1 MYEMLQ
7 SYYQISY
14 DKALHP
20 EMFKGFRFKDKT
32 FLYLVMSHQSGVV
45 FVTGAM
51 HLCVLIVIIQT
62 YTITITVMIKNTQ
75 QGELWRYTA
84 YVII

>member
-7 SYYQISY
+7 SYFQISY

-20 EMFKGFRFKDKT
+20 EMFEFPIKDKT
-32 FLYLVMSHQSGVV
+32 FLYLVMSHQSGVT

-84 YVII
+84 

>member
-1 MYEMLQ
+1 MLQ
-7 SYYQISY
+7 SYFQISY

-20 EMFKGFRFKDKT
+20 EMFEFPIKDKT
-32 FLYLVMSHQSGVV
+32 FLYLVMSHQSAVT

-51 HLCVLIVIIQT
+51 HFCVLIVIIQT
-62 YTITITVMIKNTQ
+62 YTITITVMVKNTQ

-84 YVII
+84 

>member
-1 MYEMLQ
+1 MLQ

-32 FLYLVMSHQSGVV
+32 FLYLVMSHQSGVA

-51 HLCVLIVIIQT
+51 HLCVLIVIIQ
-62 YTITITVMIKNTQ
+62 N
-75 QGELWRYTA
+75 LHHNDNRYDKEHPA
-84 YVII
+84 R

>member
-1 MYEMLQ
+1 MLQ
-7 SYYQISY
+7 SYFQISY
-14 DKALHP
+14 ENTTSRNVEFP
-20 EMFKGFRFKDKT
+20 IKDKT
-32 FLYLVMSHQSGVV
+32 FLYLVMSHQSGVT